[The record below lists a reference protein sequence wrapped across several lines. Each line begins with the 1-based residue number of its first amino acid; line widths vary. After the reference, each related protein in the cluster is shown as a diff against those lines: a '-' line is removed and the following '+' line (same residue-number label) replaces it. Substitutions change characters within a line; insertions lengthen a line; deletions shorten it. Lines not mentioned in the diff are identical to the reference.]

1 MGVGK
6 EAAVVTRVFR
16 LAIALVFAG
25 AVVALV
31 GWGVTRGSAQGM
43 ASDAGGLG
51 STGAAEQAVG
61 RYQAVAPDLVLDT
74 TTGKLADGNG
84 QVLEPPI
91 DAGSTDVGRFSAAG
105 YVTAV
110 TRGVGLDMMQVPTA
124 RTDLVKGYVIVDT
137 KTGRVAKSRVYES
150 RPLQPGD
157 L

>member
-1 MGVGK
+1 MH
-6 EAAVVTRVFR
+6 
-16 LAIALVFAG
+16 L
-25 AVVALV
+25 
-31 GWGVTRGSAQGM
+31 
-43 ASDAGGLG
+43 
-51 STGAAEQAVG
+51 GAAEQAVG